1 MVSLVA
7 GRTLPMT
14 YLDTINQKWITC
26 KGQPFGWS
34 HKTYNIY
41 WCYWPKTKSSAKD
54 GLLTVRTTF
63 PMNNYKFASKTDSL
77 QRSPIRS
84 DRTKKNEYVQVGSIY
99 IFLNNMFCFFFGF
112 FFSHLDTLTPQWPL
126 LLQWS
131 HKLPS
136 ILFKLQVEI
145 LLLLY

>member
-54 GLLTVRTTF
+54 VLLTVRTTF

-84 DRTKKNEYVQVGSIY
+84 DRTKKPSTSKWVQFTFSPIT
-99 IFLNNMFCFFFGF
+99 CFVFFGF
-112 FFSHLDTLTPQWPL
+112 FLHLDTLTPQWPL